1 MLSHVIAY
9 AGDCRIEGMIAV
21 AEDERFSDA
30 LNQHEQF
37 FLTGV
42 RLVSHVDGH
51 VLELDELRLERSDIF
66 AIEALG
72 GRGPESR
79 RIHTV
84 RHRLEVRLG
93 PYTVLG
99 QVHTRPGGEPLVSIG
114 RRPPM
119 IPLTN
124 ATIAFNDATG
134 LEAHDVETLIVNRG
148 LCDWVRPDEGDM
160 RVFEGVPVA
169 IAPPV

>member
-9 AGDCRIEGMIAV
+9 AGDCRIDGMIAV

-42 RLVSHVDGH
+42 RLISHADGH

-66 AIEALG
+66 AVEAVG
-72 GRGPESR
+72 GRGPENR

-99 QVHTRPGGEPLVSIG
+99 QVHTRPGGEPLMSIG
-114 RRPPM
+114 RRPSM

-124 ATIAFNDATG
+124 ATIAFNDAEG
-134 LEAHDVETLIVNRG
+134 LEAHDVETLIVNRS
-148 LCDWVRPDEGDM
+148 LCDWVRPDEGDL
-160 RVFEGVPVA
+160 RAFEGVRVA
-169 IAPPV
+169 APST